1 MLFRPV
7 VGSHEAV
14 HERYVK
20 EKMNLLTLIRSVFAW
35 KVKTFAG
42 SDKVRFLFFSFVSQA
57 PCIDSWVDSLLSFF
71 GSMGGFLRMD
81 GKVARWGAL
90 IAVVG
95 FFVYCSR

>member
-71 GSMGGFLRMD
+71 GWLFKNGLESGQVGSVNCGGGIFCLLLPL
-81 GKVARWGAL
+81 G
-90 IAVVG
+90 
-95 FFVYCSR
+95 S